1 MENHDTEKHNSGS
14 KRSADVLVV
23 EKSPNKSPGTPD
35 LSAEI
40 ALTVQRLQG
49 EKVKCR
55 RIFGD
60 NYRCN
65 WLEVDERAAQRGQAL
80 ALQTYRIRDSK
91 FLRVKKVGESL
102 VIEDL
107 TRQTAENN

>member
-1 MENHDTEKHNSGS
+1 MENHDTGS
-14 KRSADVLVV
+14 KSSSDVLMV
-23 EKSPNKSPGTPD
+23 EKVSTKSQVTPD

-40 ALTVQRLQG
+40 ALTVERLKG

-65 WLEVDERAAQRGQAL
+65 WLTIDETAAQRGRSL
-80 ALQTYRIRDSK
+80 ALDSYRIRASK
-91 FLRVKKVGESL
+91 FLKVTKVGEQL
-102 VIEDL
+102 VIEDV
-107 TRQTAENN
+107 TAAAATN

>member
-1 MENHDTEKHNSGS
+1 MENHDTGNKGS
-14 KRSADVLVV
+14 TDVLMV
-23 EKSPNKSPGTPD
+23 EKVSTKPLVTPD

-40 ALTVQRLQG
+40 ALTVERLKG

-65 WLEVDERAAQRGQAL
+65 WLTVDEGAAQRGRSL
-80 ALQTYRIRDSK
+80 ALDTYRIRTSK
-91 FLRVKKVGESL
+91 FLRVKKVGEQL
-102 VIEDL
+102 VIEDMTL
-107 TRQTAENN
+107 QQVGTN

>member
-1 MENHDTEKHNSGS
+1 MENHDTGNKGGT
-14 KRSADVLVV
+14 DVLMV
-23 EKSPNKSPGTPD
+23 EKVLPKSQVTPD

-40 ALTVQRLQG
+40 ALTVERLKG

-65 WLEVDERAAQRGQAL
+65 WLTVDEGAAQRGRSL
-80 ALQTYRIRDSK
+80 ALDTYRIRASK
-91 FLRVKKVGESL
+91 FLRVKKVGEQL
-102 VIEDL
+102 VIEDMTL
-107 TRQTAENN
+107 HQAGTN

>member
-1 MENHDTEKHNSGS
+1 MENHDTGNKGS
-14 KRSADVLVV
+14 TDVLMV
-23 EKSPNKSPGTPD
+23 EKVSTKSQVTPD

-40 ALTVQRLQG
+40 ALTVERLKG

-65 WLEVDERAAQRGQAL
+65 WLTVDEGAAQRGRSL
-80 ALQTYRIRDSK
+80 ALDTYRIRTSK
-91 FLRVKKVGESL
+91 FLRVKKVGEQL
-102 VIEDL
+102 VIEDM
-107 TRQTAENN
+107 TQYQAAVN